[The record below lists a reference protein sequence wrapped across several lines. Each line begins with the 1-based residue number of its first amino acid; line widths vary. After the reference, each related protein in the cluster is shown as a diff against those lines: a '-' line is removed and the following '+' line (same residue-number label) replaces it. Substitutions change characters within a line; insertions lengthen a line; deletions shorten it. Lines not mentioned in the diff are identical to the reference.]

1 MENRGSGVLALADPS
16 RSCGYKM
23 EPAMQITE
31 MLRSWSQG
39 DESAVERLM
48 PLVYD
53 ELHRMARRYMSG
65 EKPGHTLQATALVNE
80 AYLRLVN
87 TSQANWQD
95 RTHFF
100 AVSAQVMR
108 RILVDWA
115 RTRQAAKRGSDI
127 PALELN
133 EALAIPMKTGT
144 ELVAVDDALKALTLV
159 DARKSQ
165 VVELRFFGGLSVEET
180 AEVLKVSRETVNR
193 DWKLA
198 KSWLR
203 RELAQPQPH
212 RAAEQP
218 HGN

>member
-1 MENRGSGVLALADPS
+1 MAMEDTGEVTRLLGEIGRGQKD
-16 RSCGYKM
+16 
-23 EPAMQITE
+23 AMNQ
-31 MLRSWSQG
+31 L
-39 DESAVERLM
+39 L

-53 ELHRMARRYMSG
+53 ELHRMARRYMSN

-87 TSQANWQD
+87 ASEANFQN

-115 RTRQAAKRGSDI
+115 RTRQAAKRGSDV
-127 PALELN
+127 PALELD
-133 EALAIPMKTGT
+133 EALAIPAQTGT
-144 ELVAVDDALKALTLV
+144 DLVAVDDALKALALV

-165 VVELRFFGGLSVEET
+165 VVELRFFGGLSIEET

-193 DWKLA
+193 DWRLA

-203 RELAQPQPH
+203 RELGHPGGD
-212 RAAEQP
+212 REQP
-218 HGN
+218 HGA